1 MFASQRD
8 SLQLDTVSKE
18 RSVSSSMTTTY
29 YTPAAYQ
36 IVTSDDPSSLCLLA
50 ELSLCECSDGRT
62 ITMNKAEYDRLPVK
76 KSGVL
81 TPSEFFEIIY
91 AFMNG
96 GTGLFTLPKSKTPPA
111 VARVLLAS
119 GS

>member
-1 MFASQRD
+1 
-8 SLQLDTVSKE
+8 
-18 RSVSSSMTTTY
+18 MTTTY

-36 IVTSDDPSSLCLLA
+36 IVTSDDPGALALLA
-50 ELSLCECSDGRT
+50 DLSRCECSDGRM
-62 ITMNKAEYDRLPVK
+62 IAMHKDEYDRLSVK

-81 TPSEFFEIIY
+81 TPSDFFEVIY

-96 GTGLFTLPKSKTPPA
+96 GPGLFTLPKSETPPA
-111 VARVLLAS
+111 VARELLAS